1 MQAKQHEPMSG
12 QNHGRPPSRII
23 QPLGWMRPKGYANA
37 VLAEGR
43 CLFIAGQVGWDPRGK
58 ARLPKGFV
66 PQFDRALANVVE
78 ILREAGG
85 WPSDLVRMT
94 IYVVDKKE
102 YLASQK
108 SVGQSWI
115 RRIGRHYPAMSLV
128 EVSDLLEDGA
138 RVEIEATA
146 VL

>member
-1 MQAKQHEPMSG
+1 MKPMTG
-12 QNHGRPPSRII
+12 RNHLREPSRVI
-23 QPLGWMRPKGYANA
+23 QPLGWMRPKGYSNG

-43 CLFIAGQVGWDPRGK
+43 CLFIAGQVGWDPRTK
-58 ARLPKGFV
+58 MARLPKGFAL
-66 PQFDRALANVVE
+66 QFDRALANVVE

-108 SVGQSWI
+108 GVGQSWI
-115 RRIGRHYPAMSLV
+115 RRVGRHYPAMSLV
-128 EVSDLLEDGA
+128 EVSGLLEDGA